1 MNIIFAGVYV
11 FQLGIIYLNSRLLQQ
26 TRSATMADE
35 DIHVEVSGVT
45 YTLNRKKLEVLD
57 SSILISLFESPRE
70 MQCFNRSRSC
80 FEAILQFSET
90 GELHLPRNVCP
101 NEFRSEAKFWGVDMK
116 NLSRC
121 CRINYNKFM
130 DNFKELE
137 EYSQEQINDDQMID
151 SKGSS
156 KLQLCRR
163 KVWEVLDLTYSS
175 AIAKVTEFNIFSD
188 TSFNVLNKI
197 SEE

>member
-1 MNIIFAGVYV
+1 MVE
-11 FQLGIIYLNSRLLQQ
+11 
-26 TRSATMADE
+26 E
-35 DIHVEVSGVT
+35 DIHIHVEVSGLT
-45 YTLNRKKLEVLD
+45 YTLNRKKLEVLN
-57 SSILISLFESPRE
+57 SSFLVSLFESSRE
-70 MQCFNRSRSC
+70 KHCFNRSRSC
-80 FEAILQFSET
+80 FEAILQFCET

-130 DNFKELE
+130 DNFTELE
-137 EYSQEQINDDQMID
+137 EYSLEQIMADHLID

-156 KLQLCRR
+156 KLQICRR
-163 KVWEVLDLTYSS
+163 KIWEILDLTNNSVF
-175 AIAKVTEFNIFSD
+175 AKVTGFNIFSD
-188 TSFNVLNKI
+188 TSFNVLDTI